1 MGIPDE
7 PTGRTLRLTDGTMD
21 VARPDQTRKKRIRR
35 VLYGALAVLAVAG
48 ITLGLSKLKPAAP
61 GVERGTVLIDVVKR
75 GPMVRDVRGQGTLV
89 PEDIRWIPAT
99 TQGRVERIRLRPG
112 TQVTA
117 SSVILDLT
125 NPQLDQEFHET
136 ELKLNGAQASLA
148 NLRVQSRN
156 EALSQEAATA
166 NIEADY
172 KKATLQVEANEQLAK
187 KGLVPD
193 MTLKQSKLDA
203 EQLSAR
209 YAIAKKQLASY
220 EESIAARL
228 NVQQSEVEQA
238 RAAVRLKRQQVDDL
252 HVRAG
257 FTGVLQ
263 VVPVEVGQQ
272 VAPGANLARVADPSR
287 LKAELK
293 VPETQAKDIQP
304 GQTASIDTRIGIVA
318 GKVVR
323 MDPSVQNGTVTV
335 DVVMTEAMPKGA
347 RPDLSVDGT
356 IELERLA
363 DVLYVGRPA
372 FGQDHST
379 VGLFKV
385 QPDGTATRVKV
396 TLGAMSVNAAE
407 IRGGLN
413 IGDQVI
419 LSDMSNWD
427 AFDRIR
433 LQ

>member
-7 PTGRTLRLTDGTMD
+7 PVAGTPRLTEGTMD

-35 VLYGALAVLAVAG
+35 VIYGGIAVLAVAA
-48 ITLGLSKLKPAAP
+48 ITLGLSRLKPAAP
-61 GVERGTVLIDVVKR
+61 GVDRGTVLIDVVKR

-117 SSVILDLT
+117 TSVILDLT
-125 NPQLDQEFHET
+125 NPQLEQEFHET
-136 ELKLNGAQASLA
+136 ELKLNGAEASLA

-156 EALSQEAATA
+156 EALTQEAATA

-203 EQLSAR
+203 DQLSAR

-220 EESIAARL
+220 EESIAARV

-335 DVVMTEAMPKGA
+335 DVVMTEPMPKGA

-356 IELERLA
+356 IELENLR

-372 FGQDHST
+372 FGQDHSA

-385 QPDGTATRVKV
+385 HPDGTATRVKV

-407 IRGGLN
+407 IRSGLN

>member
-1 MGIPDE
+1 
-7 PTGRTLRLTDGTMD
+7 MD
-21 VARPDQTRKKRIRR
+21 IARPDQTRRKRTRR
-35 VLYGALAVLAVAG
+35 VIYGGIAVLAVGA
-48 ITLGLSKLKPAAP
+48 ITLGLSRLKPAAP
-61 GVERGTVLIDVVKR
+61 GVERATVLVDTVKR
-75 GPMVRDVRGQGTLV
+75 GSMVRDVRGQGTLV

-99 TQGRVERIRLRPG
+99 TQGRVDRILLRPG
-112 TQVTA
+112 TAVTA
-117 SSVILDLT
+117 SSIILDLS
-125 NPQLDQEFHET
+125 NPQLEQELHDA
-136 ELKLNGAQASLA
+136 ELKLNGAEASLA
-148 NLRVQSRN
+148 NLRVQAQN
-156 EALSQEAATA
+156 EALAQEAATA
-166 NIEADY
+166 NIEAEY
-172 KKATLQVEANEQLAK
+172 KKAALQVEANDQLAK

-203 EQLSAR
+203 DQLSAR

-287 LKAELK
+287 VKAERK
-293 VPETQAKDIQP
+293 VPERAAKDSQP

-335 DVVMTEAMPKGA
+335 DVVMTEAMLKGA

-356 IELERLA
+356 IELERLS

-372 FGQDHST
+372 YGQDHSA

>member
-7 PTGRTLRLTDGTMD
+7 PAAGTPRLREGTMD

-35 VLYGALAVLAVAG
+35 VIYGAIAVVAIGG
-48 ITLGLSKLKPAAP
+48 ITLGLSRLKPAAP
-61 GVERGTVLIDVVKR
+61 GVDRGTVLIDVVKR

-99 TQGRVERIRLRPG
+99 TEGRVERIRLRPG

-117 SSVILDLT
+117 TSVILDLT
-125 NPQLDQEFHET
+125 NPQLEQEFHET
-136 ELKLNGAQASLA
+136 ELKLTGAEASLT

-156 EALSQEAATA
+156 EALTQEAATA

-203 EQLSAR
+203 DQLSAR

-220 EESIAARL
+220 EESIAARI

-293 VPETQAKDIQP
+293 IPETQAKDIQP
-304 GQTASIDTRIGIVA
+304 GQTASIDTRIGVVA
-318 GKVVR
+318 GTVVR

-335 DVVMTEAMPKGA
+335 DVVMTGPMPKGA

-356 IELERLA
+356 IELENLR

-372 FGQDHST
+372 FGQDHSA

-385 QPDGTATRVKV
+385 HPDGTATRVKV
-396 TLGAMSVNAAE
+396 ALGAMSVNAAE

>member
-7 PTGRTLRLTDGTMD
+7 PAAGSPRLTEGTMD

-35 VLYGALAVLAVAG
+35 VIYGAIAVLAVAA

-61 GVERGTVLIDVVKR
+61 GVDRGTVLIDVVKR
-75 GPMVRDVRGQGTLV
+75 GPMIRDVRGQGTLV

-99 TQGRVERIRLRPG
+99 TQGRVEKIRLRPG

-117 SSVILDLT
+117 TSVILDLT
-125 NPQLDQEFHET
+125 NPELEQEFHES
-136 ELKLNGAQASLA
+136 ELKLNGAEATLA

-156 EALSQEAATA
+156 EALTQEAATA
-166 NIEADY
+166 NIEAEY
-172 KKATLQVEANEQLAK
+172 KKAALQVEANEQLSK

-203 EQLSAR
+203 DQLSAR

-220 EESIAARL
+220 EESIAARI

-263 VVPVEVGQQ
+263 LVPVEVGQQ

-304 GQTASIDTRIGIVA
+304 GQTASIDTRIGVVA

-335 DVVMTEAMPKGA
+335 DVVMTEPMPKGA

-356 IELERLA
+356 IELENLR

-372 FGQDHST
+372 FGQDHSA

-407 IRGGLN
+407 IRSGLT

>member
-1 MGIPDE
+1 
-7 PTGRTLRLTDGTMD
+7 MD

-238 RAAVRLKRQQVDDL
+238 RAAVRLKGQQVDDL